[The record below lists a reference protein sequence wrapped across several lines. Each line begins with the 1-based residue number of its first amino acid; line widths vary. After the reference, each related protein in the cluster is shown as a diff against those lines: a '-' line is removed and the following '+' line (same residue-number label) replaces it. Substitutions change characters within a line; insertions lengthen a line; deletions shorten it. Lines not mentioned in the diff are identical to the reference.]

1 MYSAGQS
8 STLYSPKC
16 LEGTSLLKK
25 SASSRWRPR
34 IGCESPKTGASGVRS
49 GVDAGIKGVFQ
60 QAGTFSEVRRA
71 PVQHTLP
78 PLVLPLGRAAGLEV
92 KNGTVRSSRIS

>member
-16 LEGTSLLKK
+16 LEGTSLLKNASLVSNRLGRSRK
-25 SASSRWRPR
+25 SAELRSNTPSYHWRYLWVEQP
-34 IGCESPKTGASGVRS
+34 GWG
-49 GVDAGIKGVFQ
+49 
-60 QAGTFSEVRRA
+60 
-71 PVQHTLP
+71 
-78 PLVLPLGRAAGLEV
+78 V